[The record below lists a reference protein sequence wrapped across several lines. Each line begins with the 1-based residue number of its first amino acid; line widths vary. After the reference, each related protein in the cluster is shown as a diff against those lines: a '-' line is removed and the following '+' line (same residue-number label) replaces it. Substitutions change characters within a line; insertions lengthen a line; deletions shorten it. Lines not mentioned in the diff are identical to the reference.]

1 MARRSHPKKS
11 KKKRA
16 PSSQSK
22 NTSSG
27 ANLAYYFL
35 AVIGLVLL
43 ALGIAS
49 VLGYFGIL

>member
-11 KKKRA
+11 QKKRA
-16 PSSQSK
+16 RSSRKK
-22 NTSSG
+22 NTG
-27 ANLAYYFL
+27 IGENIAYYFL